1 MKSIVTLFLSIF
13 CLVASAQV
21 DPGLAKTYFE
31 KGAFEKSASLYKKLL
46 SNQRTNSYYSLKLI
60 ECYQQ
65 LSQFKAAQNEIEAQ
79 LKYSNNPQYFVELGY
94 NYQLQDQ
101 LAKAEENYKNAL
113 ERIDA
118 QPNYV
123 YAIAQQFES
132 HGRID
137 NAIQA
142 YELGLELAPNPAFYY
157 QLAVLHGVQKNIEKM
172 MEHYLDYVETN
183 SAHTNQV
190 MRLLAEYISEDASQ
204 PYNQIFKKVLL
215 KKLQSTP
222 NTLWNQWLSWLYIQ
236 QNDFKK
242 AFVQEKAVFRREP
255 ESLQGLINLAMLT
268 KDAKAYETALT
279 VLEFITQNTTDSRLN
294 IQANTQRLE
303 LQLEHSKLNYNTIKA
318 SYVKLLDTYKLGVET
333 LEMQLSY
340 ATFLAFYD
348 ANSEAAIT
356 FLKTALKANL
366 TDLASSSL
374 KMKLADILVTQN
386 KFNQALIYYTQIQ
399 LQVKNST
406 LAQEARFKAAKT
418 SYYKG
423 DFDWAETQLKV
434 LKSSTSQLTANDAL
448 DLQLLIS
455 DHIASDS
462 LHTAL
467 KMYAKAELLSLQK
480 KSTEAIGVLET
491 ILENHKTDPI
501 IDQTLFV
508 QARLYE
514 SEKMYSKAE
523 ANYMRIITDY
533 KDDILVDDAYFYLA
547 ELYRLQLNQIEKATL
562 NYETII
568 FNHEDSIHFVD
579 ARKQYRILRGDTI
592 N

>member
-1 MKSIVTLFLSIF
+1 MKSIVTLFVSIF

-31 KGAFEKSASLYKKLL
+31 KGAFEKAALLYKKLL
-46 SNQRTNSYYSLKLI
+46 NTQPTNSYYSLKLI

-79 LKYSNNPQYFVELGY
+79 LKYSNNPQYIVELGY
-94 NYQLQDQ
+94 NYQLQN
-101 LAKAEENYKNAL
+101 LLIKAEENYKKAL

-123 YAIAQQFES
+123 YAIAQQFEA

-142 YELGLELAPNPAFYY
+142 YERGLELAPNPAFYY

-172 MEHYLDYVETN
+172 MERFLDYVETN
-183 SAHTNQV
+183 PTYTTQV

-204 PYNQIFKKVLL
+204 PYNQLFKNILL
-215 KKLQSTP
+215 KKIQSTP

-236 QNDFKK
+236 QNDYKK
-242 AFVQEKAVFRREP
+242 AFIQEKAIFRREP
-255 ESLQGLINLAMLT
+255 ESFQGLINLALLT
-268 KDAKAYETALT
+268 KESKAYKTALIIF
-279 VLEFITQNTTDSRLN
+279 EFIIQNATAPRLI
-294 IQANTQRLE
+294 IQANTQYLE
-303 LQLEHSKLNYNTIKA
+303 LQLEVSTTDYNVIKA
-318 SYVKLLDTYKLGVET
+318 SYLKLLDTYKLGVET
-333 LEMQLSY
+333 LDLQVSY
-340 ATFLAFYD
+340 AEFLAFYD
-348 ANSEAAIT
+348 NNPDAAIT
-356 FLKTALKANL
+356 FLKRALKANL
-366 TDLASSSL
+366 TALASSTL
-374 KMKLADILVTQN
+374 KMKLAEILITQN
-386 KFNQALIYYTQIQ
+386 KFNQALLYYTQIQ
-399 LQVKNST
+399 MRVKNST

-467 KMYAKAELLSLQK
+467 KLYAKAEVLTLQNK
-480 KSTEAIGVLET
+480 PTEAISVLES

-501 IDQTLFV
+501 IDQTLFA
-508 QARLYE
+508 QAQLYE

-523 ANYMRIITDY
+523 ANYVRIITAY
-533 KDDILVDDAYFYLA
+533 KDDILADDAYFYLA
-547 ELYRLQLNQIEKATL
+547 ELYRLHLNQPEKAKL

-568 FNHEDSIHFVD
+568 FNHEDSIHFVA
-579 ARKQYRILRGDTI
+579 ARKQYRILRGDAI

>member
-31 KGAFEKSASLYKKLL
+31 KGAFEKAASLYKKLL

-65 LSQFKAAQNEIEAQ
+65 LSQFKAAKNEIEAQ

-183 SAHTNQV
+183 SAYTNQV

-242 AFVQEKAVFRREP
+242 AFIQQKAVFRREP

-279 VLEFITQNTTDSRLN
+279 VFEFIIQNITDSRLN

-303 LQLEHSKLNYNTIKA
+303 LQLEHSNPNYNTIKA
-318 SYVKLLDTYKLGVET
+318 SYVELLDTYKLGIET

-366 TDLASSSL
+366 TDLASSTL

-399 LQVKNST
+399 LRVKNST

-462 LHTAL
+462 LHTTL
-467 KMYAKAELLSLQK
+467 KLYAKAELLSLQK

-523 ANYMRIITDY
+523 ANYVRIITDY
-533 KDDILVDDAYFYLA
+533 KDDILVDDAYFFLA
-547 ELYRLQLNQIEKATL
+547 ELYRLQLNQIEKAKL
-562 NYETII
+562 NYETVI

>member
-31 KGAFEKSASLYKKLL
+31 KGAFEKAASLYKKLL

-279 VLEFITQNTTDSRLN
+279 VLEFISQNTTDSRLN

-303 LQLEHSKLNYNTIKA
+303 LQLEHSKPNYNTIKA
-318 SYVKLLDTYKLGVET
+318 SYVKLLDTYKLGVES

>member
-31 KGAFEKSASLYKKLL
+31 KGAFEKAASLYKKLL

-279 VLEFITQNTTDSRLN
+279 VLEFISQNTTDSRLN

>member
-31 KGAFEKSASLYKKLL
+31 KGAFEKAASLYKKLL

-303 LQLEHSKLNYNTIKA
+303 LQLEHSKPNYNTIKA

-547 ELYRLQLNQIEKATL
+547 ELYRLQLNQIEKAKL

>member
-1 MKSIVTLFLSIF
+1 MKSIVTLFVSIF

-31 KGAFEKSASLYKKLL
+31 KGAFEKAALLYKKLL
-46 SNQRTNSYYSLKLI
+46 NTQPTNSYYSLKLI

-79 LKYSNNPQYFVELGY
+79 LKYSNNPQYIVELGY
-94 NYQLQDQ
+94 NYQLQN
-101 LAKAEENYKNAL
+101 LLIKAEENYKKAL

-118 QPNYV
+118 QPNYI
-123 YAIAQQFES
+123 YAIAQQFEA

-142 YELGLELAPNPAFYY
+142 YERGLELAPNPAFYY

-172 MEHYLDYVETN
+172 MERFLDYVETN
-183 SAHTNQV
+183 PTYTTQV

-204 PYNQIFKKVLL
+204 PYNQLFKNILL
-215 KKLQSTP
+215 KKIQSTP

-236 QNDFKK
+236 QNDYKK
-242 AFVQEKAVFRREP
+242 AFTQEKAIFRREP
-255 ESLQGLINLAMLT
+255 ESFQGLINLALLT
-268 KDAKAYETALT
+268 KESKAYKTALIIF
-279 VLEFITQNTTDSRLN
+279 EFIIQNATAPRLI
-294 IQANTQRLE
+294 IQANTQYLE
-303 LQLEHSKLNYNTIKA
+303 LQLEVSTTDYNVIKA
-318 SYVKLLDTYKLGVET
+318 SYLKLLDTYKLGVET
-333 LEMQLSY
+333 LDLQVSY
-340 ATFLAFYD
+340 AEFLAFYD
-348 ANSEAAIT
+348 NNPDTAIT
-356 FLKTALKANL
+356 FLKRALKANL
-366 TDLASSSL
+366 TALASSTL

-386 KFNQALIYYTQIQ
+386 KFNQALLYYTQIQ
-399 LQVKNST
+399 MRVKNST

-455 DHIASDS
+455 DHKASDS

-467 KMYAKAELLSLQK
+467 KLYAKAEVLTLQNK
-480 KSTEAIGVLET
+480 PTEAISVLES

-501 IDQTLFV
+501 IDQTLFA
-508 QARLYE
+508 QAQLYE

-523 ANYMRIITDY
+523 ANYVRIITAY
-533 KDDILVDDAYFYLA
+533 KDDILADDAYFYLA
-547 ELYRLQLNQIEKATL
+547 ELYRLHLNQPEKAKL

-568 FNHEDSIHFVD
+568 FNHEDSIHFVA
-579 ARKQYRILRGDTI
+579 ARKQYRILRGDAI

>member
-31 KGAFEKSASLYKKLL
+31 KGAFEKAASLYKKLL

-268 KDAKAYETALT
+268 KDAMAYETALT
-279 VLEFITQNTTDSRLN
+279 VLEFISQNTTDSRLN

-303 LQLEHSKLNYNTIKA
+303 LQLEHSKPNYNTIKA

-333 LEMQLSY
+333 LEIQLSY

-533 KDDILVDDAYFYLA
+533 KDDVLVDDAYFYLA

>member
-1 MKSIVTLFLSIF
+1 MKSIVTLFVSIF

-31 KGAFEKSASLYKKLL
+31 KGAFEKAALLYKKLL
-46 SNQRTNSYYSLKLI
+46 NTQPTNSYYSLKLI

-79 LKYSNNPQYFVELGY
+79 LKYSNNPQYIVELGY
-94 NYQLQDQ
+94 NYQLQN
-101 LAKAEENYKNAL
+101 LLIKAEENYKKAL

-118 QPNYV
+118 QPNYI
-123 YAIAQQFES
+123 YAIAQQFEA

-142 YELGLELAPNPAFYY
+142 YERGLELAPNPAFYY
-157 QLAVLHGVQKNIEKM
+157 QLAVLHGVQKNIDKM
-172 MEHYLDYVETN
+172 MERFLDYVETN
-183 SAHTNQV
+183 PTYTTQV

-204 PYNQIFKKVLL
+204 PYNQLFKNILL
-215 KKLQSTP
+215 KKIQSTP

-236 QNDFKK
+236 QNDYKK
-242 AFVQEKAVFRREP
+242 AFTQEKAIFRREP
-255 ESLQGLINLAMLT
+255 ESFQGLINLALLT
-268 KDAKAYETALT
+268 KESKAYKTALIIF
-279 VLEFITQNTTDSRLN
+279 EFIIQNATAPRLI
-294 IQANTQRLE
+294 IQANTQYLE
-303 LQLEHSKLNYNTIKA
+303 LQLEVSTTDYNVIKA
-318 SYVKLLDTYKLGVET
+318 SYLELLDTYKLGVET
-333 LEMQLSY
+333 LDLQVSY
-340 ATFLAFYD
+340 AEFLAFYD
-348 ANSEAAIT
+348 NNPDAAIT
-356 FLKTALKANL
+356 FLKSALKANL
-366 TDLASSSL
+366 TALASSTL

-386 KFNQALIYYTQIQ
+386 KFNQALLYYTQIQ
-399 LQVKNST
+399 MRVKNST

-467 KMYAKAELLSLQK
+467 KLYAKAEVLTLQNK
-480 KSTEAIGVLET
+480 PTEAISVLES

-501 IDQTLFV
+501 IDQTLFA
-508 QARLYE
+508 QAQLYE
-514 SEKMYSKAE
+514 SEKMYSKAG
-523 ANYMRIITDY
+523 ANYVRIITAY
-533 KDDILVDDAYFYLA
+533 KDDILADDAYFYLA
-547 ELYRLQLNQIEKATL
+547 ELYRLHLNQPEKAKL

-568 FNHEDSIHFVD
+568 FNHEDSIHFVA
-579 ARKQYRILRGDTI
+579 ARKQYRILRGDAI

>member
-303 LQLEHSKLNYNTIKA
+303 LQLEHSKPNYNTIKA

>member
-31 KGAFEKSASLYKKLL
+31 KGAFEKAASLYKKLL

-279 VLEFITQNTTDSRLN
+279 VLEFISQNTTDSRLN

-303 LQLEHSKLNYNTIKA
+303 LQLEHSKPNYNTIKA
-318 SYVKLLDTYKLGVET
+318 SYVKLLDTYKLGVES

-340 ATFLAFYD
+340 ATFLAFYY

>member
-215 KKLQSTP
+215 KKLQPTP

-279 VLEFITQNTTDSRLN
+279 VLEFISQNTTDSRLN

-303 LQLEHSKLNYNTIKA
+303 LQLEHSKPNYNTIKA
-318 SYVKLLDTYKLGVET
+318 SYVKLLDTYKLGVQPCT
-333 LEMQLSY
+333 Y
-340 ATFLAFYD
+340 
-348 ANSEAAIT
+348 
-356 FLKTALKANL
+356 
-366 TDLASSSL
+366 
-374 KMKLADILVTQN
+374 
-386 KFNQALIYYTQIQ
+386 
-399 LQVKNST
+399 
-406 LAQEARFKAAKT
+406 
-418 SYYKG
+418 
-423 DFDWAETQLKV
+423 W
-434 LKSSTSQLTANDAL
+434 SQ
-448 DLQLLIS
+448 
-455 DHIASDS
+455 
-462 LHTAL
+462 
-467 KMYAKAELLSLQK
+467 
-480 KSTEAIGVLET
+480 
-491 ILENHKTDPI
+491 
-501 IDQTLFV
+501 
-508 QARLYE
+508 
-514 SEKMYSKAE
+514 
-523 ANYMRIITDY
+523 
-533 KDDILVDDAYFYLA
+533 
-547 ELYRLQLNQIEKATL
+547 
-562 NYETII
+562 
-568 FNHEDSIHFVD
+568 
-579 ARKQYRILRGDTI
+579 
-592 N
+592 

>member
-1 MKSIVTLFLSIF
+1 MKSIVTLFVSIF

-31 KGAFEKSASLYKKLL
+31 KGAFEKAALLYKKLL
-46 SNQRTNSYYSLKLI
+46 NTQPTNSYYSLKLI

-79 LKYSNNPQYFVELGY
+79 LKYSNNPQYIVELGY
-94 NYQLQDQ
+94 NYQLQN
-101 LAKAEENYKNAL
+101 LLIKAEENYKKAL

-118 QPNYV
+118 QPNYI
-123 YAIAQQFES
+123 YAIAQQFEA

-142 YELGLELAPNPAFYY
+142 YERGLELAPNPAFYY

-172 MEHYLDYVETN
+172 MERFLDYVETN
-183 SAHTNQV
+183 PTYTTQV

-204 PYNQIFKKVLL
+204 PYNQLFKNILL
-215 KKLQSTP
+215 KKIQSTP

-236 QNDFKK
+236 QNDYKK
-242 AFVQEKAVFRREP
+242 AFTQEKAIFRREP
-255 ESLQGLINLAMLT
+255 ESFQGLINLALLT
-268 KDAKAYETALT
+268 KESKAYKTALIIF
-279 VLEFITQNTTDSRLN
+279 EFIIQNATAPRLI
-294 IQANTQRLE
+294 IQANTQYLE
-303 LQLEHSKLNYNTIKA
+303 LQLEVSTTDYNVIKA
-318 SYVKLLDTYKLGVET
+318 SYLKLLDTYKLGVET
-333 LEMQLSY
+333 LDLQVSY
-340 ATFLAFYD
+340 AEFLAFYD
-348 ANSEAAIT
+348 NNPDTAIT
-356 FLKTALKANL
+356 FLKRALKANL
-366 TDLASSSL
+366 TALASSTL

-386 KFNQALIYYTQIQ
+386 KFNQALLYYTQIQ
-399 LQVKNST
+399 MRVKNST

-467 KMYAKAELLSLQK
+467 KLYAKAEVLTLQNK
-480 KSTEAIGVLET
+480 PTEAISVLES

-501 IDQTLFV
+501 IDQTLFA
-508 QARLYE
+508 QAQLYE
-514 SEKMYSKAE
+514 SEKMYSKAG
-523 ANYMRIITDY
+523 ANYVRIITAY
-533 KDDILVDDAYFYLA
+533 KDDILADDAYFYLA
-547 ELYRLQLNQIEKATL
+547 ELYRLHLNQPEKAKL

-568 FNHEDSIHFVD
+568 FNHEDSIHFVA
-579 ARKQYRILRGDTI
+579 ARKQYRILRGDAI

>member
-31 KGAFEKSASLYKKLL
+31 KGAFEKAASLYKKLL

-118 QPNYV
+118 QPSYV

-303 LQLEHSKLNYNTIKA
+303 LQLEHSKPNYNTIKA

>member
-118 QPNYV
+118 QPSYV

-303 LQLEHSKLNYNTIKA
+303 LQLEHSKPNYNTIKA

>member
-31 KGAFEKSASLYKKLL
+31 KGAFEKAASLYKKLL

-172 MEHYLDYVETN
+172 MEHFLDYVETN

-279 VLEFITQNTTDSRLN
+279 VLEFISQNTTDSRLN

-303 LQLEHSKLNYNTIKA
+303 LQLEHPKPNYNTIKA

-386 KFNQALIYYTQIQ
+386 KFNQALIYYSQIQ

>member
-31 KGAFEKSASLYKKLL
+31 KGAFEKAASLYKKLL

-142 YELGLELAPNPAFYY
+142 YELGLELAPNPAFCY

-172 MEHYLDYVETN
+172 MEHFLDYVETN

-279 VLEFITQNTTDSRLN
+279 VLEFISQNTTDKGLN
-294 IQANTQRLE
+294 R
-303 LQLEHSKLNYNTIKA
+303 
-318 SYVKLLDTYKLGVET
+318 
-333 LEMQLSY
+333 
-340 ATFLAFYD
+340 
-348 ANSEAAIT
+348 
-356 FLKTALKANL
+356 
-366 TDLASSSL
+366 
-374 KMKLADILVTQN
+374 
-386 KFNQALIYYTQIQ
+386 
-399 LQVKNST
+399 
-406 LAQEARFKAAKT
+406 
-418 SYYKG
+418 
-423 DFDWAETQLKV
+423 
-434 LKSSTSQLTANDAL
+434 
-448 DLQLLIS
+448 
-455 DHIASDS
+455 
-462 LHTAL
+462 
-467 KMYAKAELLSLQK
+467 
-480 KSTEAIGVLET
+480 
-491 ILENHKTDPI
+491 
-501 IDQTLFV
+501 
-508 QARLYE
+508 
-514 SEKMYSKAE
+514 
-523 ANYMRIITDY
+523 
-533 KDDILVDDAYFYLA
+533 
-547 ELYRLQLNQIEKATL
+547 
-562 NYETII
+562 
-568 FNHEDSIHFVD
+568 
-579 ARKQYRILRGDTI
+579 
-592 N
+592 

>member
-1 MKSIVTLFLSIF
+1 MKSIVTLFVSIF

-31 KGAFEKSASLYKKLL
+31 KGAFEKAALLYKKLL
-46 SNQRTNSYYSLKLI
+46 NTQPTNSYYSLKLI

-65 LSQFKAAQNEIEAQ
+65 LSQFKAAQNEIETQ
-79 LKYSNNPQYFVELGY
+79 LKYSKNPQYIVELGY
-94 NYQLQDQ
+94 NYQLQN
-101 LAKAEENYKNAL
+101 LLVKAEENYKKAL
-113 ERIDA
+113 ERIDT
-118 QPNYV
+118 QPNYI
-123 YAIAQQFES
+123 YAIAQQFEA

-142 YELGLELAPNPAFYY
+142 YERGLELAPNPVFYF

-172 MEHYLDYVETN
+172 MERFLDYVETN
-183 SAHTNQV
+183 PTYTTQV

-204 PYNQIFKKVLL
+204 PYNQLFKNILL
-215 KKLQSTP
+215 KKIQSTP

-236 QNDFKK
+236 QNDYKK
-242 AFVQEKAVFRREP
+242 AFIQEKAIFRREP
-255 ESLQGLINLAMLT
+255 ESFQGLINLALLT
-268 KDAKAYETALT
+268 KESKAYKTALT
-279 VLEFITQNTTDSRLN
+279 IFEFIIQNATAPRLI
-294 IQANTQRLE
+294 IQANTQCLE
-303 LQLEHSKLNYNTIKA
+303 LQLEVSTTDYNVIKA
-318 SYVKLLDTYKLGVET
+318 SYLELLDTYKLGVET
-333 LEMQLSY
+333 LDLQVSY
-340 ATFLAFYD
+340 ADFLAFYD
-348 ANSEAAIT
+348 NNPDAAIT
-356 FLKTALKANL
+356 FLKSALKANL
-366 TDLASSSL
+366 TALASSTL
-374 KMKLADILVTQN
+374 KMKLADILITQN
-386 KFNQALIYYTQIQ
+386 KFNQALLYYTQIQ
-399 LQVKNST
+399 MRVKNST

-455 DHIASDS
+455 DHKASDS

-467 KMYAKAELLSLQK
+467 KLYAKAEVLTLQNK
-480 KSTEAIGVLET
+480 PTEAISVLES

-501 IDQTLFV
+501 IDQALLA
-508 QARLYE
+508 QAQLYE

-523 ANYMRIITDY
+523 ANYIRIITAY
-533 KDDILVDDAYFYLA
+533 KDDILADDAYFYLA
-547 ELYRLQLNQIEKATL
+547 ELYRLHLNQPEKAKL

-568 FNHEDSIHFVD
+568 FNHEDSIHFVA
-579 ARKQYRILRGDTI
+579 ARKQYRILRGDAI

>member
-1 MKSIVTLFLSIF
+1 MKSIVTLFVSIF

-31 KGAFEKSASLYKKLL
+31 KGAFEKAALLYKKLL
-46 SNQRTNSYYSLKLI
+46 NTQPTNSYYSLKLI

-65 LSQFKAAQNEIEAQ
+65 LSQFKAAQNEIETQ
-79 LKYSNNPQYFVELGY
+79 LKYSKNPQYIVELGY
-94 NYQLQDQ
+94 NYQLQN
-101 LAKAEENYKNAL
+101 LLVKAEENYKKAL
-113 ERIDA
+113 ERIDT
-118 QPNYV
+118 QPNYI
-123 YAIAQQFES
+123 YAIAQQFEA

-142 YELGLELAPNPAFYY
+142 YERGLELAPNPVFYY

-172 MEHYLDYVETN
+172 MERFLDYVETN
-183 SAHTNQV
+183 PTYTTQV

-204 PYNQIFKKVLL
+204 PYNQLFKNILL
-215 KKLQSTP
+215 KKIQSTP

-236 QNDFKK
+236 QNDYKK
-242 AFVQEKAVFRREP
+242 AFIQEKAIFRREP
-255 ESLQGLINLAMLT
+255 ESFQGLINLALLT
-268 KDAKAYETALT
+268 KESKAYKTALT
-279 VLEFITQNTTDSRLN
+279 IFEFIIQNATAPRLI
-294 IQANTQRLE
+294 IQANTQCLE
-303 LQLEHSKLNYNTIKA
+303 LQLEVSTTDYNVIKA
-318 SYVKLLDTYKLGVET
+318 SYLELLDTYKLGVET
-333 LEMQLSY
+333 LDLQVSY
-340 ATFLAFYD
+340 ADFLAFYD
-348 ANSEAAIT
+348 NNPDAAIT
-356 FLKTALKANL
+356 FLKSALKANL
-366 TDLASSSL
+366 TALASSTL
-374 KMKLADILVTQN
+374 KMKLADILITQN
-386 KFNQALIYYTQIQ
+386 KFNQALLYYTQIQ
-399 LQVKNST
+399 MRVKNST

-467 KMYAKAELLSLQK
+467 KLYAKAEVLTLQNK
-480 KSTEAIGVLET
+480 PTEAISVLES

-501 IDQTLFV
+501 IDQALLA
-508 QARLYE
+508 QAQLYE

-523 ANYMRIITDY
+523 ANYIRIITAY
-533 KDDILVDDAYFYLA
+533 KDDILADDAYFYLA
-547 ELYRLQLNQIEKATL
+547 ELYRLHLNQPEKAKL

-568 FNHEDSIHFVD
+568 FNHEDSIHFVA
-579 ARKQYRILRGDTI
+579 ARKQYRILRGDAI

>member
-31 KGAFEKSASLYKKLL
+31 KGAFEKAASLYKKLL

-118 QPNYV
+118 QPSYV

-279 VLEFITQNTTDSRLN
+279 VLEFISQNTTDSRLN

-399 LQVKNST
+399 LRVKNST

>member
-31 KGAFEKSASLYKKLL
+31 KGAFEKAASLYKKLL

-79 LKYSNNPQYFVELGY
+79 LKYSNNHQYFVELGY

-279 VLEFITQNTTDSRLN
+279 VLEFISQNTTDSRLN

-303 LQLEHSKLNYNTIKA
+303 LQLEHSKPNYNTIKA

-366 TDLASSSL
+366 TDLASSTL

-399 LQVKNST
+399 LRVKNST

>member
-31 KGAFEKSASLYKKLL
+31 KGAFEKAASLYKKLL

-118 QPNYV
+118 QPSYV

>member
-1 MKSIVTLFLSIF
+1 MKSIVTLFVSIF

-31 KGAFEKSASLYKKLL
+31 KGAFEKAALLYKKLL
-46 SNQRTNSYYSLKLI
+46 NTQPTNSYYSLKLI

-79 LKYSNNPQYFVELGY
+79 LKYSNNPQYIVELGY
-94 NYQLQDQ
+94 NYQLQN
-101 LAKAEENYKNAL
+101 LLVKAEENYKKAL

-118 QPNYV
+118 QPNYI
-123 YAIAQQFES
+123 YAIAQQFEA

-142 YELGLELAPNPAFYY
+142 YERGLELAHNPAFYY

-172 MEHYLDYVETN
+172 MERFLDYVETN
-183 SAHTNQV
+183 PTYTTQV

-204 PYNQIFKKVLL
+204 PHNQLFKNILL
-215 KKLQSTP
+215 KKIQSTP

-236 QNDFKK
+236 QNDYKK
-242 AFVQEKAVFRREP
+242 AFIQEKAIFRREP
-255 ESLQGLINLAMLT
+255 ESFQGLINLALLT
-268 KDAKAYETALT
+268 KESKAYKTALIIF
-279 VLEFITQNTTDSRLN
+279 EFIIQNATAPRLI
-294 IQANTQRLE
+294 IQANTQYLE
-303 LQLEHSKLNYNTIKA
+303 LQLEVSTTDYNVIKA
-318 SYVKLLDTYKLGVET
+318 SYLELLDTYKLGVET
-333 LEMQLSY
+333 LDLQVSY
-340 ATFLAFYD
+340 AEFLAFYD
-348 ANSEAAIT
+348 NNPNAAIT
-356 FLKTALKANL
+356 FLKSALKANL
-366 TDLASSSL
+366 TALASSTL

-386 KFNQALIYYTQIQ
+386 KFNQALLYYTQIQ
-399 LQVKNST
+399 MRVKNST

-467 KMYAKAELLSLQK
+467 KLYAKAEVLTLQNK
-480 KSTEAIGVLET
+480 PTEAISVLES

-508 QARLYE
+508 QAQLYE

-523 ANYMRIITDY
+523 ANYVRIITAY
-533 KDDILVDDAYFYLA
+533 KDDILADDAYFYLA
-547 ELYRLQLNQIEKATL
+547 ELYRLHLNQPEKAKL

-568 FNHEDSIHFVD
+568 FNHEDSIHFVA

>member
-303 LQLEHSKLNYNTIKA
+303 LQLEHSKPNYNTIKA

-333 LEMQLSY
+333 LEIQLSY

>member
-1 MKSIVTLFLSIF
+1 MKSIVTLFVSIF

-31 KGAFEKSASLYKKLL
+31 KGAFEKAALLYKKLL
-46 SNQRTNSYYSLKLI
+46 NTQPTNSYYSLKLI

-79 LKYSNNPQYFVELGY
+79 LKYSNNPQYIVELGY
-94 NYQLQDQ
+94 NYQLQN
-101 LAKAEENYKNAL
+101 LLIKAEENYKKAL
-113 ERIDA
+113 ERIDT
-118 QPNYV
+118 QPNYI
-123 YAIAQQFES
+123 YAIAQQFEA

-142 YELGLELAPNPAFYY
+142 YERGLELAPNPVFYY

-172 MEHYLDYVETN
+172 MERFLDYVETN
-183 SAHTNQV
+183 PTYTTQV

-204 PYNQIFKKVLL
+204 PYNQLFKNILL
-215 KKLQSTP
+215 KKIQSTP

-236 QNDFKK
+236 QNDYKK
-242 AFVQEKAVFRREP
+242 AFTQEKAIFRREP
-255 ESLQGLINLAMLT
+255 ESFQGLINLALLT
-268 KDAKAYETALT
+268 KESKAYKTALIIF
-279 VLEFITQNTTDSRLN
+279 EFIIQNATAPRLI
-294 IQANTQRLE
+294 IQANTQYLE
-303 LQLEHSKLNYNTIKA
+303 LQLEVSTTDYNVIKA
-318 SYVKLLDTYKLGVET
+318 SYLELLDTYKLGVET
-333 LEMQLSY
+333 LDLQVSY
-340 ATFLAFYD
+340 ADFLAFYD
-348 ANSEAAIT
+348 NNPDAAIT
-356 FLKTALKANL
+356 FLKSALKANL
-366 TDLASSSL
+366 TALASSTL
-374 KMKLADILVTQN
+374 KMKLADILITQN
-386 KFNQALIYYTQIQ
+386 KFNQALLYYTQIQ
-399 LQVKNST
+399 MRVKNST

-467 KMYAKAELLSLQK
+467 KLYAKAEVLTLQNK
-480 KSTEAIGVLET
+480 PTEAISVLES

-501 IDQTLFV
+501 IDQALLA
-508 QARLYE
+508 QAQLYE

-523 ANYMRIITDY
+523 ANYIRIITAY
-533 KDDILVDDAYFYLA
+533 KDDILADDAYFYLA
-547 ELYRLQLNQIEKATL
+547 ELYRLHLNQPEKAKL

-568 FNHEDSIHFVD
+568 FNHEDSIHFVA
-579 ARKQYRILRGDTI
+579 ARKQYRILRGDAI

>member
-1 MKSIVTLFLSIF
+1 MKSIVTLFVSIF

-31 KGAFEKSASLYKKLL
+31 KGAFEKAALLYKKLL
-46 SNQRTNSYYSLKLI
+46 NTQPTNSYYSLKLI

-79 LKYSNNPQYFVELGY
+79 LKYSNNPQYIVELGY
-94 NYQLQDQ
+94 NYQLQN
-101 LAKAEENYKNAL
+101 LLIKAEENYKKAL

-123 YAIAQQFES
+123 YAIAQQFEA

-142 YELGLELAPNPAFYY
+142 YERGLELAPNPAFYY

-172 MEHYLDYVETN
+172 MERFLDYVETN
-183 SAHTNQV
+183 PTYTTQV

-204 PYNQIFKKVLL
+204 PYNQLFKNILL
-215 KKLQSTP
+215 KKIQSTP

-236 QNDFKK
+236 QNDYKK
-242 AFVQEKAVFRREP
+242 AFTQEKAIFRREP
-255 ESLQGLINLAMLT
+255 ESFQGLINLALLT
-268 KDAKAYETALT
+268 KESKAYKTALIIF
-279 VLEFITQNTTDSRLN
+279 EFIIQNATAPRLI
-294 IQANTQRLE
+294 IQANTQYLE
-303 LQLEHSKLNYNTIKA
+303 LQLEGSTTDYNVIKA
-318 SYVKLLDTYKLGVET
+318 SYLKLLDTYKLGVET
-333 LEMQLSY
+333 LDLQVSY
-340 ATFLAFYD
+340 AEFLAFYD
-348 ANSEAAIT
+348 NNPDTAIT
-356 FLKTALKANL
+356 FLKSALKANL
-366 TDLASSSL
+366 TALASSTL

-386 KFNQALIYYTQIQ
+386 KFNQALLYYTQIQ
-399 LQVKNST
+399 MRVKNST

-467 KMYAKAELLSLQK
+467 KLYAKAEVLTLQNK
-480 KSTEAIGVLET
+480 PTEAISVLES

-501 IDQTLFV
+501 IDQTLFA
-508 QARLYE
+508 QAQLYE
-514 SEKMYSKAE
+514 SEKMYSKAG
-523 ANYMRIITDY
+523 ANYVRIITAY
-533 KDDILVDDAYFYLA
+533 KDDILADDAYFYLA
-547 ELYRLQLNQIEKATL
+547 ELYRLHLNQPEKAKL

-568 FNHEDSIHFVD
+568 FNHEDSIHFVA
-579 ARKQYRILRGDTI
+579 ARKQYRILRGDAI

>member
-303 LQLEHSKLNYNTIKA
+303 LQLEHSKPNYNTIKA

-333 LEMQLSY
+333 LEIQLSY

-491 ILENHKTDPI
+491 ILENHKTDP
-501 IDQTLFV
+501 
-508 QARLYE
+508 
-514 SEKMYSKAE
+514 
-523 ANYMRIITDY
+523 
-533 KDDILVDDAYFYLA
+533 
-547 ELYRLQLNQIEKATL
+547 
-562 NYETII
+562 
-568 FNHEDSIHFVD
+568 
-579 ARKQYRILRGDTI
+579 
-592 N
+592 

>member
-31 KGAFEKSASLYKKLL
+31 KGAFEKAASLYKKLL

-279 VLEFITQNTTDSRLN
+279 VLEFISQNTTDSRLN

-303 LQLEHSKLNYNTIKA
+303 LQLEHSKPNYNTIKA

>member
-1 MKSIVTLFLSIF
+1 MKSIVTLFVSIF

-31 KGAFEKSASLYKKLL
+31 KGAFEKAALLYKKLL
-46 SNQRTNSYYSLKLI
+46 NTQPTNSYYSLKLI

-79 LKYSNNPQYFVELGY
+79 LKYSNNPQYIVELGY
-94 NYQLQDQ
+94 NYQLQN
-101 LAKAEENYKNAL
+101 LLIKAEENYKKAL

-118 QPNYV
+118 QPNYI
-123 YAIAQQFES
+123 YAIAQQFEA

-142 YELGLELAPNPAFYY
+142 YERGLELAPNPAFYY
-157 QLAVLHGVQKNIEKM
+157 QLAVLHGVQKNIDKM
-172 MEHYLDYVETN
+172 MERFLDYVETN
-183 SAHTNQV
+183 PTYTTQV

-204 PYNQIFKKVLL
+204 PYNQLFKNILL
-215 KKLQSTP
+215 KKIQSTP

-236 QNDFKK
+236 QNDYKK
-242 AFVQEKAVFRREP
+242 AFTQEKAIFRREP
-255 ESLQGLINLAMLT
+255 ESFQGLINLALLT
-268 KDAKAYETALT
+268 KESKAYKTALIIF
-279 VLEFITQNTTDSRLN
+279 EFIIQNATAPRLI
-294 IQANTQRLE
+294 IQANTQYLE
-303 LQLEHSKLNYNTIKA
+303 LQLEVSTTDYNVIKA
-318 SYVKLLDTYKLGVET
+318 SYLKLLDTYKLGVET
-333 LEMQLSY
+333 LDLQVSY
-340 ATFLAFYD
+340 AEFLAFYD
-348 ANSEAAIT
+348 NNPDTAIT
-356 FLKTALKANL
+356 FLKSALKANL
-366 TDLASSSL
+366 TALASSTL

-386 KFNQALIYYTQIQ
+386 KFNQALLYYTQIQ
-399 LQVKNST
+399 MRVKNST

-455 DHIASDS
+455 DHKASDS

-467 KMYAKAELLSLQK
+467 KLYAKAEVLTLQNK
-480 KSTEAIGVLET
+480 PTEAISVLES

-508 QARLYE
+508 QAQLYE

-533 KDDILVDDAYFYLA
+533 KDDILADDAYFYLA
-547 ELYRLQLNQIEKATL
+547 ELYRLHLNQPEKAKL

-568 FNHEDSIHFVD
+568 FNHEDSIHFVA
-579 ARKQYRILRGDTI
+579 ARKQYRILRGDAI

>member
-279 VLEFITQNTTDSRLN
+279 VLEFISQNTTDSRLN

-303 LQLEHSKLNYNTIKA
+303 LQLEHSKPNYNTIKA

>member
-303 LQLEHSKLNYNTIKA
+303 LQLEHSKPNYNTIKA

-333 LEMQLSY
+333 LEIQLSY

-462 LHTAL
+462 LHTAV

>member
-279 VLEFITQNTTDSRLN
+279 VLEFISQNTTDSRLN

-303 LQLEHSKLNYNTIKA
+303 LQLEHSKPNYNTIKA

-333 LEMQLSY
+333 LEIQLSY

>member
-31 KGAFEKSASLYKKLL
+31 KGAFEKAASLYKKLL

>member
-1 MKSIVTLFLSIF
+1 
-13 CLVASAQV
+13 
-21 DPGLAKTYFE
+21 
-31 KGAFEKSASLYKKLL
+31 
-46 SNQRTNSYYSLKLI
+46 
-60 ECYQQ
+60 
-65 LSQFKAAQNEIEAQ
+65 
-79 LKYSNNPQYFVELGY
+79 
-94 NYQLQDQ
+94 
-101 LAKAEENYKNAL
+101 
-113 ERIDA
+113 
-118 QPNYV
+118 
-123 YAIAQQFES
+123 
-132 HGRID
+132 
-137 NAIQA
+137 
-142 YELGLELAPNPAFYY
+142 
-157 QLAVLHGVQKNIEKM
+157 
-172 MEHYLDYVETN
+172 
-183 SAHTNQV
+183 
-190 MRLLAEYISEDASQ
+190 
-204 PYNQIFKKVLL
+204 VLL

-242 AFVQEKAVFRREP
+242 AFIQEKAVFRREP
-255 ESLQGLINLAMLT
+255 ESLQGLINLAMMT

-279 VLEFITQNTTDSRLN
+279 VFEFIIQNTTDSRLN

-303 LQLEHSKLNYNTIKA
+303 LQLEHSNPNYNTIKA
-318 SYVKLLDTYKLGVET
+318 SYVELLDTYKLGVET

-348 ANSEAAIT
+348 INSEAAIT

-366 TDLASSSL
+366 TDLASSTL

-399 LQVKNST
+399 LRVKNST
-406 LAQEARFKAAKT
+406 IAQEARFKAAKT

-467 KMYAKAELLSLQK
+467 KLYAKAELLSLQK

-523 ANYMRIITDY
+523 ANYARIITDY

-547 ELYRLQLNQIEKATL
+547 ELYRLQLNQIEKAKL

>member
-31 KGAFEKSASLYKKLL
+31 KGAFEKAASLYKKLL

-303 LQLEHSKLNYNTIKA
+303 LQLEHSKPNYNTIKA

-333 LEMQLSY
+333 LEIQLSY